1 MGHECEGNLHK
12 SLMDVSGSNFS
23 CLRPPCLQSLSLCSS
38 LSSSLSSLCLRLFL
52 KSHSGTAGRQSSLAI
67 HGTDFSTK
75 DMDNDN
81 CTCKCALML
90 SGGKAEI
97 LCFSSLLLNVLIYSS
112 RTSLFLFLGY
122 TSLDPQDDTAIACRI
137 KAFKYITTGEVE
149 HILFLNDMQLVQ

>member
-12 SLMDVSGSNFS
+12 SLLDVSGSNFS
-23 CLRPPCLQSLSLCSS
+23 CLRPPRLQSLSLCSYS

-67 HGTDFSTK
+67 HGADFSTK

-97 LCFSSLLLNVLIYSS
+97 LCFSSLLLNILTYSS
-112 RTSLFLFLGY
+112 PTSLFLFLGY
-122 TSLDPQDDTAIACRI
+122 TSLDPKDVTAITCRI
-137 KAFKYITTGEVE
+137 KAFKYIRTGEVD
-149 HILFLNDMQLVQ
+149 ILF